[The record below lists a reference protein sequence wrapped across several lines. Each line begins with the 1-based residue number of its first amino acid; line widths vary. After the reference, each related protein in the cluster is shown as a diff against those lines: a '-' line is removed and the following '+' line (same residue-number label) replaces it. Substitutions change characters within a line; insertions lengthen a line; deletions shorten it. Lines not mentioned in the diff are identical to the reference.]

1 VPDIADASRREAS
14 ETECN
19 VDKKTAE
26 RVLGSTLHLSPSSFE
41 KYVKCPF
48 SYYCS
53 SVLRLRES
61 KIADFRA
68 DDMGTF
74 VHYVLENLIKE
85 CIPKGDGEDFADDET
100 IIKMTDEVV
109 ERYVQSV
116 CPQYLLDDPKVRHTY
131 KRLRSLSI
139 LLVKNIIEEFSASDF
154 RPAFFEL
161 HANGEGAN
169 PAPTFFSLSDGTTVS
184 FSGMVDRVD
193 LYSKDDKVYI
203 RVVDYKTGTK
213 HFSLSDVDRGVNL
226 QMLIYLFTL
235 CRNRSKEFKRS
246 IGLGDQGEAI
256 PAGVM
261 YLSSNISLIDIDDY
275 IDADEVMKR
284 ASAGVERTG
293 VILNEQDILLAMN
306 RELDAN
312 FLAGVKKNKDGA
324 LKGDALASADT
335 FADIYERLEKVIEKF
350 AGALYSGNADARP
363 LRHGKSIPCTYCE
376 ARPICRKM
384 NENGGKH

>member
-1 VPDIADASRREAS
+1 MDKPVLVIMAAGMGSRYGGLKQIDPVDEQGNIIMDFSIYDA
-14 ETECN
+14 
-19 VDKKTAE
+19 
-26 RVLGSTLHLSPSSFE
+26 
-41 KYVKCPF
+41 VKAGF
-48 SYYCS
+48 GK
-53 SVLRLRES
+53 VV
-61 KIADFRA
+61 F
-68 DDMGTF
+68 
-74 VHYVLENLIKE
+74 
-85 CIPKGDGEDFADDET
+85 
-100 IIKMTDEVV
+100 IIKH
-109 ERYVQSV
+109 Q
-116 CPQYLLDDPKVRHTY
+116 
-131 KRLRSLSI
+131 
-139 LLVKNIIEEFSASDF
+139 IEE
-154 RPAFFEL
+154 
-161 HANGEGAN
+161 
-169 PAPTFFSLSDGTTVS
+169 
-184 FSGMVDRVD
+184 
-193 LYSKDDKVYI
+193 
-203 RVVDYKTGTK
+203 
-213 HFSLSDVDRGVNL
+213 
-226 QMLIYLFTL
+226 
-235 CRNRSKEFKRS
+235 EFKRS
-246 IGLGDQGEAI
+246 IGLGDQAQAI

-363 LRHGKSIPCTYCE
+363 QRHGKSIPCTYCE

>member
-1 VPDIADASRREAS
+1 
-14 ETECN
+14 
-19 VDKKTAE
+19 
-26 RVLGSTLHLSPSSFE
+26 
-41 KYVKCPF
+41 
-48 SYYCS
+48 
-53 SVLRLRES
+53 
-61 KIADFRA
+61 
-68 DDMGTF
+68 
-74 VHYVLENLIKE
+74 
-85 CIPKGDGEDFADDET
+85 
-100 IIKMTDEVV
+100 
-109 ERYVQSV
+109 
-116 CPQYLLDDPKVRHTY
+116 
-131 KRLRSLSI
+131 
-139 LLVKNIIEEFSASDF
+139 VKNIIDEFSASDF

-213 HFSLSDVDRGVNL
+213 HFSLLDVDRGVNL

-246 IGLGDQGEAI
+246 IGLDDKGEAI

-335 FADIYERLEKVIEKF
+335 FAGIYERLEKVIEKF